1 MDKVDRIHFTQMP
14 LRSKLTLLVLSA
26 SVLALV
32 LAALGFGLYERAS
45 FRAFTGDELTA
56 LADTL
61 GANTAASLVFND
73 QKAAADMLSSLQS
86 ERRILAADLFDA
98 EGKLFAE
105 YHRPDVTEDK
115 KQHFLR
121 VDGLYFGPDSVTRYR
136 SVFLKNEK
144 AGTIAITSDLSE
156 FRSKLHEYVKIA
168 LLVLVISVVA
178 TYFASLRVLRV
189 ITDPILRLSKIA
201 VSVSAGEDYSLRA
214 DVKSNDEIGKLVHSF
229 NQMLERIQQRDA
241 ALKEA
246 NDELESRVQKRT
258 AELSRAK
265 EAAEVASQAKS
276 EFLANM
282 SHEIRTPLNG
292 VIGMTDLALDTPLS
306 SEQREYMET
315 VKLSA
320 DSLLTVIND
329 VLDFSKIEAGRVD
342 IESVDFSLPEL
353 LETTLKTLALRAD
366 EKGLEL
372 LCEIAPDAP
381 EMARGDAARIR
392 QVIVNLVGNAL
403 KFTET
408 GEVALRVGVDS
419 HAGQECTVHFVVSD
433 TGIGIA
439 PEKLRLIFDP
449 FTQADTSTTRKY
461 GGTGLGLT
469 ISARL
474 VRMMGGEIWVESEQG
489 KGSQFHF
496 TVRLFCLGRR
506 PEIAGASSLQVL
518 RGVKTLIVDDNA
530 TNRRILSGMLKRWE
544 MPSSAV
550 ADGQEALAELRAAR
564 VGGEPYRLILMD
576 MHMPGMDG
584 FTLADKIRHNP
595 DLATATIMMLTSAG
609 HQGDAMRCRELGIAA
624 YLLKPVRQS
633 ELRDAIARVLS
644 VEHVP
649 GSDSAVTSYA
659 LRDARDPSEALKVLV
674 AEDNPVNQRLAA
686 RLLEKRGHRV
696 QVVSNGLEAVQAVE
710 KEEFDV
716 VLMDVQMPEMDGLEA
731 TRIIRQRESGSNRHL
746 PIIALTAHA
755 LKRDEERCLAAG
767 MDGHLTKPI
776 RQQQLDE
783 TLQKYLAA
791 KPAVLTPTA

>member
-1 MDKVDRIHFTQMP
+1 MDKVDQIHFMRMP
-14 LRSKLTLLVLSA
+14 VRTKLTLLVLSA

-32 LAALGFGLYERAS
+32 LATVGFGIYERAS
-45 FRAFTGDELTA
+45 FRSFTGNELTA

-73 QKAAADMLSSLQS
+73 PKAATEMLSSLHS
-86 ERRILAADLFDA
+86 EHRILSAHLFDA
-98 EGKLFAE
+98 RGKLFAE
-105 YHRPDVTEDK
+105 YHRPDFPQDE
-115 KQHFLR
+115 KQHVLLG
-121 VDGLYFGPDSVTRYR
+121 DGIYFAAGSATRYR
-136 SVFLKNEK
+136 SVFLNNER
-144 AGTIAITSDLSE
+144 AGAIAITSDLSE
-156 FRSKLHEYVKIA
+156 FQEKLREYAKIA
-168 LLVLVISVVA
+168 LLVLFISVAA
-178 TYFASLRVLRV
+178 TYLVSSRFLRV

-214 DVKSNDEIGKLVHSF
+214 DVKSSDEIGKLVASF

-265 EAAEVASQAKS
+265 EAAEVASKAKS

-292 VIGMTDLALDTPLS
+292 VIGMTDLALDTSLNA
-306 SEQREYMET
+306 EQREYLET

-329 VLDFSKIEAGRVD
+329 VLDFSKIEAGRID
-342 IESVDFSLPEL
+342 MEMADFDLTESIES
-353 LETTLKTLALRAD
+353 TLKTMALRAD

-372 LCEIAPDAP
+372 LCEIAPEVPDVV
-381 EMARGDAARIR
+381 RGDSARIR
-392 QVIVNLVGNAL
+392 QVIVNLVGNSL
-403 KFTET
+403 KFTDA
-408 GEVALRVGVDS
+408 GEVSLRVRVDS
-419 HAGQECTVHFVVSD
+419 RDGKECLVRFTVAD

-469 ISARL
+469 ISTRL
-474 VRMMGGEIWVESEQG
+474 VQMMGGKIWVESEQG

-496 TVRLFCLGRR
+496 TVRLLCMGRQ
-506 PEIAGASSLQVL
+506 PEVKGGSSLEVL
-518 RGVKTLIVDDNA
+518 RGVKTLIVDDNE
-530 TNRRILSGMLKRWE
+530 TNRRILAGMLKRWE
-544 MPSSAV
+544 MPSRAV
-550 ADGQEALAELRAAR
+550 SNGEEAIAELRAAR
-564 VGGEPYRLILMD
+564 VAGEPYRLILMD

-584 FTLADKIRHNP
+584 FTLADKIRRNP
-595 DLATATIMMLTSAG
+595 DLSTATIMMLTSAG
-609 HQGDAMRCRELGIAA
+609 HQGDAARCRELGIAA
-624 YLLKPVRQS
+624 YLLKPVRHS
-633 ELRDAIARVLS
+633 ELRDAIAKVLCAA
-644 VEHVP
+644 HVP
-649 GSDSAVTSYA
+649 GSDPTVTSYA
-659 LRDARDPSEALKVLV
+659 LRDARHPAEALRILV

-696 QVVSNGLEAVQAVE
+696 EVVSNGLEALAAIE
-710 KEEFDV
+710 REEFDV

-731 TRIIRQRESGSNRHL
+731 TRLIRSQESGKGHHL
-746 PIIALTAHA
+746 PVIALTAHA
-755 LKRDEERCLAAG
+755 LKRDEERCLDAG

-783 TLQKYLAA
+783 LLQKYLSQATM
-791 KPAVLTPTA
+791 PVEG